1 MYVCVRVCYS
11 LAEHATKTTTTTAT
25 TTRGVC
31 VCVCSCAC
39 TRPRTSVVNTHT
51 GNIAHITSDK
61 YHAHAM
67 RNRIIMCA
75 SFVGELLRPA
85 CGCAHFENRYSF
97 AVCTSIS
104 TTPTKTPGSHTV
116 ITMVVSE
123 NVLHTAIA
131 PKFNGLH
138 GQSPVAIGCFRVGA
152 DIGVDLCTL

>member
-1 MYVCVRVCYS
+1 MCVCVCVIRS
-11 LAEHATKTTTTTAT
+11 PNTRRKRQRQLQRRLAE
-25 TTRGVC
+25 C

-51 GNIAHITSDK
+51 DNIAHITSDK

-138 GQSPVAIGCFRVGA
+138 GRSPVAIGCFQVGA